1 MAPKK
6 STTKQ
11 KWLTVLESDSDFE
24 VEEVKPKPKPKP
36 KPKTKAKAK
45 AKEIPEEDKE
55 GMEVT
60 PGAPTSTEKGKK
72 KTSIA
77 PYMAEYILE
86 KAKSGRAECKK
97 CNTKIAKDELR
108 IGVVVQGDRWITTNW
123 QHVHC
128 TIFPPTIQVV
138 EALNGF
144 CSLSTEHQNLIRE
157 RVRSSK
163 SEVDPDDVPIDP
175 NELVR
180 MNWSEEL
187 EPANELLMP
196 LLPYQKEGLGWMVN
210 QEKSAVRGGILAD
223 EVSVLPFF

>member
-1 MAPKK
+1 
-6 STTKQ
+6 
-11 KWLTVLESDSDFE
+11 
-24 VEEVKPKPKPKP
+24 
-36 KPKTKAKAK
+36 
-45 AKEIPEEDKE
+45 
-55 GMEVT
+55 
-60 PGAPTSTEKGKK
+60 
-72 KTSIA
+72 
-77 PYMAEYILE
+77 
-86 KAKSGRAECKK
+86 
-97 CNTKIAKDELR
+97 
-108 IGVVVQGDRWITTNW
+108 
-123 QHVHC
+123 
-128 TIFPPTIQVV
+128 VV

-157 RVRSSK
+157 RVSSSK